1 MQAEYSMGIMKNWT
15 IGKRLTLGFAGVI
28 LITVCV
34 SIYAFTR
41 LEAIQSQAVALA
53 NDSLPGAVL
62 MGQIAALSEREVA
75 LVLQHI
81 KANDAQEVEKIDQAL
96 TENHEKLNSLFK
108 AYESTVYGAEET
120 ARYQRLNN
128 TYAGY
133 LAPLEEVLKLSRTQK
148 DKEAYDQYEQLVQP
162 MFKKF
167 TDGISDDEAY
177 NKNTANTSVR
187 KLSSAAGESKVV
199 LMIGIA
205 LSVILAVLIC
215 YSVVRAINW
224 LIAQVRRSALQVA
237 SSVTEIAATAKEHQ
251 ASSAETASATSEIG
265 ATSREIA
272 ATSKV
277 LLKTINDV
285 TEGAE
290 QTANLAGTGQN
301 GLARMEATMRQVMEA
316 GGAVNA
322 KLGVLN
328 EKASNINQVVTTIT
342 KVADQTNLLSLNAA
356 IEAEKAGEHGRGFAV
371 VATEIRRLADQTAI
385 ASYDIEQLVKEMQSA
400 VSAGVMGMD
409 KFSEEVRGG
418 VQEVGQVSEQLAQI
432 IGQVQALTPQFET
445 VNEGMQSQS
454 TGAQQIS
461 EALAQLTESARQT
474 VDSLHQSSIVMDQL
488 NSTANDLRTSV
499 SRLGVQTA

>member
-1 MQAEYSMGIMKNWT
+1 MGIMKNWT

-177 NKNTANTSVR
+177 NKSTANTSVR

-224 LIAQVRRSALQVA
+224 LIAQVRRSALQGRDGVCHQRDWRNFKRNRRYLQG
-237 SSVTEIAATAKEHQ
+237 IA
-251 ASSAETASATSEIG
+251 
-265 ATSREIA
+265 
-272 ATSKV
+272 
-277 LLKTINDV
+277 
-285 TEGAE
+285 
-290 QTANLAGTGQN
+290 
-301 GLARMEATMRQVMEA
+301 
-316 GGAVNA
+316 
-322 KLGVLN
+322 
-328 EKASNINQVVTTIT
+328 
-342 KVADQTNLLSLNAA
+342 
-356 IEAEKAGEHGRGFAV
+356 
-371 VATEIRRLADQTAI
+371 
-385 ASYDIEQLVKEMQSA
+385 
-400 VSAGVMGMD
+400 
-409 KFSEEVRGG
+409 
-418 VQEVGQVSEQLAQI
+418 
-432 IGQVQALTPQFET
+432 
-445 VNEGMQSQS
+445 
-454 TGAQQIS
+454 
-461 EALAQLTESARQT
+461 
-474 VDSLHQSSIVMDQL
+474 
-488 NSTANDLRTSV
+488 
-499 SRLGVQTA
+499 